1 MIMEY
6 CDMGNLYTFQAQKHK
21 RIFNI
26 SEAKKYMADILAG
39 LHHLHLHN
47 IIHRDLK
54 PENILLTRDN
64 HTG

>member
-21 RIFNI
+21 RIF
-26 SEAKKYMADILAG
+26 SLTEAKKYMVDILAG
-39 LHHLHLHN
+39 LHHLHMNN

-54 PENILLTRDN
+54 P
-64 HTG
+64 